1 MQINI
6 YVTGPFGVNCYVG
19 ENTETKKGFI
29 VDPGGENHAL
39 IDFLTGN
46 GMDLEYIILTHGH
59 GDHIG
64 GVEHYMDMFP
74 NAKLV
79 ASKYEKEMLNDENLN
94 ESLAMYGFPLRID
107 ADLYVDDGDTLMCG
121 GYELKF
127 IHTPGHTPGGMCI
140 LTEDILFSGD
150 TLFRQSIGRTDL
162 PGGDFST
169 LMKSIKEKLF
179 VLPDETKVLP
189 GHMGTTTIGY
199 EKEHNPFVQ
208 G

>member
-1 MQINI
+1 
-6 YVTGPFGVNCYVG
+6 
-19 ENTETKKGFI
+19 
-29 VDPGGENHAL
+29 
-39 IDFLTGN
+39 
-46 GMDLEYIILTHGH
+46 
-59 GDHIG
+59 
-64 GVEHYMDMFP
+64 
-74 NAKLV
+74 
-79 ASKYEKEMLNDENLN
+79 
-94 ESLAMYGFPLRID
+94 
-107 ADLYVDDGDTLMCG
+107 
-121 GYELKF
+121 
-127 IHTPGHTPGGMCI
+127 MCI